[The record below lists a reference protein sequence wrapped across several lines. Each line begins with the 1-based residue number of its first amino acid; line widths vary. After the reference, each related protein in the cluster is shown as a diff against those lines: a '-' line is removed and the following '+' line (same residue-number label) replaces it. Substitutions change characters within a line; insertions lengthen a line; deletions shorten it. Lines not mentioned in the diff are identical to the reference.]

1 MWKNM
6 SVWEVSYYCIFVL
19 FFFLML
25 FCICIYHISLWLR
38 VLLRFFWYAH
48 GPVQDHTETVTCIIS
63 GIVIYSIISW
73 EPWWICGNK
82 LCPTIGSLG
91 IALPCQN
98 RAAFIFRGRS
108 AAYSWIFVPQST
120 LWCRH
125 KCMQS
130 RIMLCTF
137 S

>member
-19 FFFLML
+19 FFFDAFLYMHL
-25 FCICIYHISLWLR
+25 SHFFVVACAVEILLICTWPSAGPYGDSNLYHK
-38 VLLRFFWYAH
+38 WY
-48 GPVQDHTETVTCIIS
+48 S
-63 GIVIYSIISW
+63 FISW

-82 LCPTIGSLG
+82 LCPSIGSLG